1 MSILQELETA
11 EAQYDEHVKRILSNR
26 YILAWILKSTMEE
39 FGEISIRRIAEECIG
54 EDVVVSR
61 MHVLPG
67 QSNTGGENEE
77 KGLIV
82 SEENRESIC
91 EENEESDLA
100 RNKVPDRILG
110 SNIED
115 KVPGEGAI
123 FYDIRFSA
131 YTLGKAEI
139 KKILMNIE
147 AQKTFH
153 MKYPLITRGIFYGIR
168 MISAQLDTEF
178 TADNYSDMKKVYS
191 IWICMNAPDYI
202 GNAISEYGIKKTD
215 LLEGIPDKKE
225 EYDKMS
231 IIMICLNGTK
241 EGRDKGEGLVRLL
254 NTLFAKD
261 MSAEE
266 KGKIL
271 SEDYGIEIDDDF
283 GEEMSHMCNLGEGI
297 REEALEEG
305 MERGRTQG
313 ENRKLIEQV
322 CRKLKKEKTPDIIAE
337 ELEEDLEKI
346 QSICETA
353 SAFAPDYDCDE
364 VYKAWEEKTNYLKN
378 NTNEK

>member
-39 FGEISIRRIAEECIG
+39 FGGISIRRIAEECIG

-61 MHVLPG
+61 VRVMPG
-67 QSNTGGENEE
+67 QTNAG
-77 KGLIV
+77 V
-82 SEENRESIC
+82 
-91 EENEESDLA
+91 ENEESDLA

-215 LLEGIPDKKE
+215 ILEGIPDKKE

-241 EGRDKGEGLVRLL
+241 EGRDKGEGLVGLL

-271 SEDYGIEIDDDF
+271 SEDYGIEIGDEF

-305 MERGRTQG
+305 MERGMEKGRTQG
-313 ENRKLIEQV
+313 ENRKLIELV
-322 CRKLKKEKTPDIIAE
+322 CKKLKKEKTPEIIAE

-346 QSICETA
+346 QSICEVA
-353 SAFAPDYDCDE
+353 DVFVPNYDYDE
-364 VYKAWEEKTNYLKN
+364 VYKAWEEKIKLCK
-378 NTNEK
+378 E